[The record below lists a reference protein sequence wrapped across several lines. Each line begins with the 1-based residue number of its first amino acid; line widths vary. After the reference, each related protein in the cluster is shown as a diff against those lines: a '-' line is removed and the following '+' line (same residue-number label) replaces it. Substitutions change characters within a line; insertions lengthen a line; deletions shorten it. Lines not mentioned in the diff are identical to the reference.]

1 MASNV
6 STPLL
11 GAVDTAVIGRIPD
24 PAHLG
29 AVALGALVFSFVF
42 WGFGFLRMGTTGLTA
57 QALGARDGAEVRACL
72 GRAVAIALLASAAI
86 LAFQG
91 PIAWIAFRVLDASPQ
106 VEELARDYVLV
117 RIWGA
122 PATLMNYG
130 ILGWMVGLGRTRLAL
145 LLQVL
150 LNGSNMA
157 LDAWL
162 VLGLGWG
169 VEGVA
174 MGSVLAEHI
183 ALLAGFGAVRWMV
196 RPQDPEPI
204 LDEGSF
210 FDPTGL
216 WQPAKL
222 RRTLTLHRDIL
233 VRSLSMVAVFGWFT
247 AAGATMG
254 DGVLAANAVL
264 MQLVSFS
271 SFFLDGIAFATE
283 ALVGRA
289 IGAGDRVGFRL
300 TVRRTTAQ
308 AAGLAVALSVLYGLT
323 GGPLVA
329 LLTVDETTRSLAGD
343 VLPWAALAPLAG
355 VWAFQLDGVFIG
367 ATRGR
372 EMRDAMLV
380 SLGIF
385 LVGWWVLRPWGHHGL
400 WAALY
405 VHYAARTLTLG
416 ASLFRRPPVD
426 AVAEV
431 G

>member
-210 FDPTGL
+210 FEIGTQLAVLPLVLD
-216 WQPAKL
+216 A
-222 RRTLTLHRDIL
+222 HRD
-233 VRSLSMVAVFGWFT
+233 
-247 AAGATMG
+247 
-254 DGVLAANAVL
+254 
-264 MQLVSFS
+264 
-271 SFFLDGIAFATE
+271 
-283 ALVGRA
+283 
-289 IGAGDRVGFRL
+289 
-300 TVRRTTAQ
+300 TTAREAPQ
-308 AAGLAVALSVLYGLT
+308 LPHQPVVF
-323 GGPLVA
+323 
-329 LLTVDETTRSLAGD
+329 RSARSECG
-343 VLPWAALAPLAG
+343 
-355 VWAFQLDGVFIG
+355 
-367 ATRGR
+367 RGR
-372 EMRDAMLV
+372 RQ
-380 SLGIF
+380 
-385 LVGWWVLRPWGHHGL
+385 RPR
-400 WAALY
+400 
-405 VHYAARTLTLG
+405 ARRG
-416 ASLFRRPPVD
+416 AHP
-426 AVAEV
+426 
-431 G
+431 